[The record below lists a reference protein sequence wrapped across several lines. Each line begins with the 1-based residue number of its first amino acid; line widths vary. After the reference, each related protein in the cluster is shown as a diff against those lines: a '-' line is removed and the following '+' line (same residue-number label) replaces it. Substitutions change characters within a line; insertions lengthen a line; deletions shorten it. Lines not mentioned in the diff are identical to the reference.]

1 MVDNEAVAPTPLLV
15 VEDDSDLR
23 RLLRDGL
30 EREGFA
36 VRTASTGRE
45 AVAAGTSDSER
56 PALLIVDI
64 GLPDADG
71 RDVCQ
76 ALRARGID
84 APVIFLTARDALTDR
99 LAGFNAGGDDYL
111 TKPFDFAELV
121 VRLRALER
129 RSQAG
134 VGVEAHG
141 LRLDPAAHAVSRDG
155 DRATLTPTEFRILG
169 ALLARAGETIRR
181 RELIAVAWPDGAIV
195 HDHTLDVYIGR
206 LRRKLAALESEAS
219 IQTVHGVGYVLG

>member
-15 VEDDSDLR
+15 VEDDPDLR

-36 VRTASTGRE
+36 VRTASTGRD

-169 ALLARAGETIRR
+169 ALLTRAGETVRR

-195 HDHTLDVYIGR
+195 HDNTLDVYIGR
-206 LRRKLAALESEAS
+206 LRRKLAGLESEAS